1 MSYQREFERRLRVAL
16 VGIGSHAYR
25 NILPAFHFLPVELAA
40 VCNRS
45 NRELADRTAAEYNC
59 RAYQDTALMYEKE
72 GLDAVFFCVSAEA
85 HPSLM
90 KEALSH
96 GLHVWAE
103 KPLAMHA
110 GEVEELIAGR
120 GDLVAMVGYK
130 KAFMP
135 AVRKAIEVVNSPDY
149 GNLETILAV
158 YPLAMPENGAQVLA
172 DGIKTDW
179 LNNGCHP
186 LSVLLA
192 VGGKADRVVSATNMR
207 GHGSNL
213 IFFKNGVVGDLHL
226 ASGPQPNEDYHFYAS
241 GWHLQ
246 IANTSK
252 VILERGIPSVYG
264 RTTSFVPEGFDT
276 GALVWEAQNCKATLE
291 NMSFFLQ
298 GIYDEMNTFCQCIL
312 QNTRSYIGSL
322 EFALELTKVYE
333 ALLQSGGKPV
343 AII

>member
-1 MSYQREFERRLRVAL
+1 MSYQREFEKRLRVAL

-25 NILPAFHFLPVELAA
+25 NILPVFHFLPVHLMA

-45 NRELADRTAAEYNC
+45 DREMAERTAAEYNC
-59 RAYQDTALMYEKE
+59 RAYQDTAEMYAKE
-72 GLDAVFFCVSAEA
+72 ELDAVFFCVSAQA
-85 HPSLM
+85 HPALI
-90 KEALSH
+90 KEAFSH
-96 GLHVWAE
+96 GLHAWAE
-103 KPLAMHA
+103 KPLAMRA
-110 GEVEELIAGR
+110 SQVQELIEAR
-120 GDLVAMVGYK
+120 GDLVAMAGYK

-135 AVRKAIEVVNSPDY
+135 AVRKAIEVAQSEAY
-149 GNLETILAV
+149 GGLETILAV
-158 YPLAMPENGAQVLA
+158 YPMAMPKNGAQVLEA
-172 DGIKTDW
+172 DEKTDW

-192 VGGKADRVVSATNMR
+192 IGGKPVSVLSATNDR

-213 IFFKNGVVGDLHL
+213 IFFENGVVGDLHL
-226 ASGPQPNEDYHFYAS
+226 ASGPQPNEDYHLYAPK
-241 GWHLQ
+241 WHLQ

-252 VILERGIPSVYG
+252 VILERGVPSVYG

-298 GIYDEMNTFCQCIL
+298 GMYDEMNTFCECIL
-312 QNTRSYIGSL
+312 QGTTSYIGSL

-333 ALLQSGGKPV
+333 ALLLSGGKPV
-343 AII
+343 AIE